1 MFQPFLNPEKFSKED
16 GVKGKSFFFWANKI
30 EMLCTSSNLGEN
42 DKKMLV
48 SIGNFLSKAQ
58 RITEKQ
64 AGIILSLEKVS
75 HNSIEDIMKRSPL
88 DEDWK
93 VLYKRKDEN
102 GKSFQDVVKVI
113 LPFWRAK
120 PGNNFR
126 QVVEM
131 FENKTDEEFYSIV
144 PPKRMTRAML
154 SHTESQKFYKE
165 WFEPF
170 YYSSETLLK
179 LRNNAIADVF
189 LSKSWGRVEGDRIKI
204 ENKTLLVMEQK
215 RMVNP
220 KKMGTH
226 SKVYEVMPVGSFET
240 FLIPEQGLRPWRSG
254 N

>member
-1 MFQPFLNPEKFSKED
+1 MLHQPFLNPEKFSKED
-16 GVKGKSFFFWANKI
+16 GIKGKSFSFWASKI
-30 EMLCTSSNLGEN
+30 EMLCASSNLGEN
-42 DKKMLV
+42 DKKILI
-48 SIGNFLSKAQ
+48 SIGNFLSKTQ

-64 AGIILSLEKVS
+64 ASIILSLEKVS
-75 HNSIEDIMKRSPL
+75 HNSIEDIMKRNLL

-102 GKSFQDVVKVI
+102 GNSFQDIVKVI
-113 LPFWRAK
+113 LPFWQAK

-131 FENKTDEEFYSIV
+131 FQNKTDEEFENII

-170 YYSSETLLK
+170 YYSSKTLLR

-189 LSKSWGRVEGDRIKI
+189 LSRRKNEEDDRTKI
-204 ENKTLLVMEQK
+204 NNRILLMMEQK
-215 RMVNP
+215 RVVNP
-220 KKMGTH
+220 KKIGTH
-226 SKVYEVMPVGSFET
+226 SKVYEIMPVGSFDT
-240 FLIPEQGLRPWRSG
+240 FLVPEQGLRPYRPGS
-254 N
+254 